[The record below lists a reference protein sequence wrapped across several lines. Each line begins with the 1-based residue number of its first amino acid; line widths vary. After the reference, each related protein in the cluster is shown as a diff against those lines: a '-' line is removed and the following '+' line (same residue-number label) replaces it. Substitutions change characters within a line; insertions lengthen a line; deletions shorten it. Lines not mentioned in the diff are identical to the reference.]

1 MDAVTNLFLLM
12 LVLSGI
18 FLALGLACAVI
29 ERWPAL
35 LGQRPRRAPRRVRRP
50 RRRGRSGRLRRAPGV
65 PSDLAVPVA
74 RSLCAAPR

>member
-18 FLALGLACAVI
+18 FLALGLACTVI

-35 LGQRPRRAPRRVRRP
+35 LGQRPRRAPQRVRSSPRRVRTTRP
-50 RRRGRSGRLRRAPGV
+50 RRAPGV

-74 RSLCAAPR
+74 RWLRAAPR